1 MEIQDII
8 AKLGLS
14 PLSGEGGMFRRTY
27 LSSQVIKKEALSTP
41 YPEDKP
47 AGSAIMYMVT
57 PNCYSR
63 LHRLPTDEVYHF
75 YLGSPVQLLLIPPEA
90 EPFTVTLGQDIM
102 AGMQVQYTVPAGYWQ
117 GSRLADGGDWALLG
131 TTMAPAYSDT
141 DYEDAP
147 AEELMKA
154 HPAFSEEIHRL
165 TLPAQ
170 FDKL

>member
-1 MEIQDII
+1 MEIKDII
-8 AKLGLS
+8 EKLGLS
-14 PLSGEGGMFRRTY
+14 PLTGEGGMFRRTY
-27 LSSQVIKKEALSTP
+27 LSGQMIKKEALSAS

-75 YLGSPVQLLLIPPEA
+75 YLGSPVQLLLIPPEG

-102 AGMQVQYTVPAGYWQ
+102 KGMQVQYTVPAGCWQ
-117 GSRLADGGDWALLG
+117 GSRLLCGGWALLG
-131 TTMAPAYSDT
+131 TTMAPAYSDS

-147 AEELMKA
+147 AEELMKKY
-154 HPAFSEEIHRL
+154 PAFAEEIHRL
-165 TLPAQ
+165 TLPAR